1 MKSEPGTCGCVLE
14 GHEKANGRL
23 FCRRAHT
30 HSAARPGISG
40 RVCGIDIDAEA
51 LDLLQERAV
60 REGLDNIV
68 LYRGMAAEIVLCNS
82 CADIVFFGIDLHDF
96 VDPVRVL
103 RNAEEMVTP
112 DGVIVDLDWRKEP
125 LPFGPPT
132 GKKFSTE
139 HAAALMAEAGLEV
152 RMIED
157 SGPYITSPRLCR
169 RTKRG
174 GRDYFKFARP
184 P

>member
-51 LDLLQERAV
+51 LD
-60 REGLDNIV
+60 NIV

-96 VDPVRVL
+96 VGPVRVL

-139 HAAALMAEAGLEV
+139 HVAALMAEAGLEV

-169 RTKRG
+169 RAKRG
-174 GRDYFKFARP
+174 VRDYFKFARP